1 MLPST
6 VPYRQ
11 PLPGRG
17 PGTGYMEPMTET
29 ETPAP
34 SGADDDSTD
43 TQQLL
48 DALEAAAD
56 DAEADA
62 EADFLDG
69 KQFEDIDA
77 FYDAMGNDRV
87 TLTLDVRAAEASR
100 ALDALDAA
108 PAGDR
113 HPADALP
120 LLRFMTELLRSLD
133 SEVSE

>member
-48 DALEAAAD
+48 DALEDAAAD
-56 DAEADA
+56 AET
-62 EADFLDG
+62 DFLDG
-69 KQFEDIDA
+69 KQFEDIEA

-87 TLTLDVRAAEASR
+87 TLTLDVRAAEAFR

-108 PAGDR
+108 SAGDR

-120 LLRFMTELLRSLD
+120 LLRFMKELLRSLD
-133 SEVSE
+133 GEVAE